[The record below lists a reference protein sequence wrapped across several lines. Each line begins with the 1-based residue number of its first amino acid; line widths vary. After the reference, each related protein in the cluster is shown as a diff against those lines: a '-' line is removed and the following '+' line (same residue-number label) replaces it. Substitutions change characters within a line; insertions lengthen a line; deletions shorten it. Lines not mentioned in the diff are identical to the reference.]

1 MDWPS
6 ERVAQGGFLQT
17 HKVNY
22 SKETQD
28 LMKVL
33 MEESRLTMLQRK
45 KINYHLRNGDP
56 LPIWQQNIN
65 KKPLKQ
71 CSDPQYYNRAK
82 SCCRRT
88 LDSIMESDAFN
99 VEKFIPKDAY
109 KEPSEKAKLRLQ
121 QQMSGLKGDPELIKL
136 KVKNK
141 YKHNRREQDDGEF
154 DPAEEIL
161 QEIKERI
168 EWLDEMEKLGE
179 AKKHR
184 LVIQSQIQDKL
195 AELKRLQQQQKQSR
209 NEA

>member
-6 ERVAQGGFLQT
+6 DRVAQGGFLQT

-56 LPIWQQNIN
+56 LPIWQQNI
-65 KKPLKQ
+65 KKPTK
-71 CSDPQYYNRAK
+71 SSNPQYFNRAK
-82 SCCRRT
+82 SCRRRT

-99 VEKFIPKDAY
+99 VEKFIPRDAY

-121 QQMSGLKGDPELIKL
+121 QEMSGLKEDPDLTKL
-136 KVKNK
+136 KINNK
-141 YKHNRREQDDGEF
+141 YKHRSRKQQEDGEF

-195 AELKRLQQQQKQSR
+195 AELKRVQQQQKQQR
-209 NEA
+209 NHA

>member
-6 ERVAQGGFLQT
+6 ERVTQGGFLQT
-17 HKVNY
+17 LKVSY

-28 LMKVL
+28 LMKLL

-45 KINYHLRNGDP
+45 QINYNLRNGDP
-56 LPIWQQNIN
+56 LPIWQQNVN
-65 KKPLKQ
+65 KKPIKQ
-71 CSDPQYYNRAK
+71 ASSPQYYNRAK
-82 SCCRRT
+82 SCRRRT

-121 QQMSGLKGDPELIKL
+121 QQMTGLKGDPELIKL
-136 KVKNK
+136 KIKNK
-141 YKHNRREQDDGEF
+141 YKHRNIRNEQGEGDF

-168 EWLDEMEKLGE
+168 EWLDDMEKLGE

-195 AELKRLQQQQKQSR
+195 AELKRLQQLQK
-209 NEA
+209 

>member
-6 ERVAQGGFLQT
+6 ERVTQGGFLQT
-17 HKVNY
+17 LKVSY
-22 SKETQD
+22 SKETQN
-28 LMKVL
+28 LMKLL

-45 KINYHLRNGDP
+45 QINYNLRNGDP
-56 LPIWQQNIN
+56 LPIWQQNVN

-71 CSDPQYYNRAK
+71 ASSPQYYNRAK
-82 SCCRRT
+82 SCRRRT

-121 QQMSGLKGDPELIKL
+121 QQMTGLKEDPELIKL
-136 KVKNK
+136 KIKNK
-141 YKHNRREQDDGEF
+141 YKHRNIRNEKGEGDF

-168 EWLDEMEKLGE
+168 EWLDDMEKLGE

-195 AELKRLQQQQKQSR
+195 AELKRLQQPQK
-209 NEA
+209 